1 MSFAPVRKVE
11 QEGSFSMI
19 RFRDTSNSTW
29 FVRTV
34 SFISSLSLLLLSTP
48 LMSSS
53 QASTKKYKMS
63 VAIYDVDWGV
73 FGLTYDEANNLSEC
87 ADGAGIDEGI
97 TVKIKNSKNRLIGA
111 GNLKWAIAD
120 VREDNSDFAE
130 GYWAICYLV
139 ADIKSLPK
147 VDFYQVSIGKID
159 GGAYSFKALVKRDWI
174 LQLKYWG

>member
-1 MSFAPVRKVE
+1 MMYFKDASH
-11 QEGSFSMI
+11 SLL
-19 RFRDTSNSTW
+19 

-34 SFISSLSLLLLSTP
+34 SLISLLSLLLFSTP
-48 LMSSS
+48 LNHST
-53 QASTKKYKMS
+53 QASTKKYRMS

-73 FGLTYDEANNLSEC
+73 FGFTYDEANDLSEC
-87 ADGAGIDEGI
+87 SDGAGIDEGL
-97 TVKIKNSKNRLIGA
+97 TVKIKNSKNKLIGA

-120 VREDNSDFAE
+120 VREDNSDFVE